1 MARQVLFRFGGET
14 STFDIAKHS
23 REKLYGAKKKLV
35 VDEDGEPCLRGW
47 LSEDGATLLP
57 PGAMAS
63 VYVNERFD
71 VIEQRELSA
80 VDGDGNP
87 IDKLPSTLG
96 VETDLSGPVGPE
108 RVLDFQTDV
117 VYRLDPSELGDKL
130 AAELQAGRIFEGRFN
145 YRESYEDQTL
155 FLLSNDHGVFAL
167 IGKPTGFAY
176 IEPLAPPPAP
186 EPDELD
192 PFGDDFDFGMM

>member
-23 REKLYGAKKKLV
+23 RTKLYGAKKKLV

-63 VYVNERFD
+63 VYINANFD
-71 VIEQRELSA
+71 VVEQRELSM
-80 VDGDGNP
+80 VDGDGQVV
-87 IDKLPSTLG
+87 DKLPSTLG
-96 VETDLSGPVGPE
+96 VETDLTGPVPAA
-108 RVLDFQTDV
+108 RVLDHQTSV
-117 VYRLDPSELGDKL
+117 VYRLDPTELGDKL
-130 AAELQAGRIFEGRFN
+130 AAALAAGQIFEGRFN
-145 YRESYEDQTL
+145 YRESYEDQAL
-155 FLLSNDHGVFAL
+155 FLVQNDHGVFAL

-176 IEPLAPPPAP
+176 IEPLAPPPEP
-186 EPDELD
+186 EADDLD